1 MREIRLSVPAST
13 ANLGPGFDSL
23 GMALELRNTLE
34 MRVIEEGLVVEVEG
48 EGVDELPRDGGNLM
62 VKVARAIF
70 ERVGR
75 RPSGLG
81 LCVSNAI
88 PLRSGLGSS
97 AAAAVGAA
105 AAANELIDGGLSTDE
120 ILRIVFEWEGHAD
133 NAAASLHGGLNL
145 VGVASREIMVRQ
157 VPIPHIRVAVAQPNF
172 GLSTESMREVLP
184 SRVSMEDAAYNM
196 GHALLTVEALRSGDY
211 SLLGRAMMD
220 RLHQRFR
227 AAHIAGFEP
236 VVEAARQAGAAAV
249 ALSGAGPSLIAF
261 APRGHERIAQ
271 AMVGAWASTGVE
283 ARGLTLS
290 VATEGV
296 KRE

>member
-1 MREIRLSVPAST
+1 MKDIRLSVPAST

-88 PLRSGLGSS
+88 PLR
-97 AAAAVGAA
+97 
-105 AAANELIDGGLSTDE
+105 ELIDGGLSTDE
-120 ILRIVFEWEGHAD
+120 ILRIAFEWEGHAD

-145 VGVASREIMVRQ
+145 VGVASREVMVRQ

-271 AMVGAWASTGVE
+271 AMVGTWASTGVE

>member
-1 MREIRLSVPAST
+1 
-13 ANLGPGFDSL
+13 
-23 GMALELRNTLE
+23 MALELRNTLE

-48 EGVDELPRDGGNLM
+48 EGIEELPRDDGNLM
-62 VKVARAIF
+62 VKVARAVF
-70 ERVGR
+70 DRVGR

-81 LCVSNAI
+81 LYASNAI

-120 ILRIVFEWEGHAD
+120 VLRTAYEWEGHAD

-145 VGVASREIMVRQ
+145 VGVASREVLVRQ
-157 VPIPHIRVAVAQPNF
+157 IPIPQMRVAVAQPEF

-184 SRVSMEDAAYNM
+184 DRVSMEDAAYNL
-196 GHALLTVEALRSGDY
+196 GHALLTVEALRNGDY
-211 SLLGRAMMD
+211 SLLGRAMTD
-220 RLHQRFR
+220 RLHQRIR
-227 AAHIAGFEP
+227 AAHITGFDA

-271 AMVGAWASTGVE
+271 AMVEAWAEAGVE
-283 ARGLTLS
+283 ARALTLG

-296 KRE
+296 RRE